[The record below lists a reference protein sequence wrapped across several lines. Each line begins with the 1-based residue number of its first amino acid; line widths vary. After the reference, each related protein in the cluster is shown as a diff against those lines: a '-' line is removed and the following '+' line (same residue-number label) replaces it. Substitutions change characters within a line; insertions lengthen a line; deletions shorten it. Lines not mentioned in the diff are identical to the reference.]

1 MGRCTV
7 VKSATI
13 VKRSWNQ
20 EKCILTWPWRHI
32 LLACSS
38 SLDDSSPSARHVF
51 VLASSSGLRGH
62 KRTYPT
68 ILESADHALFKMVRY
83 ALLRPLRPELDAKTK
98 TCLAEGELS
107 SRLDEQA
114 ICVPL
119 ITQQL
124 ATGACVGLVNWDL
137 DLLRYWRDI

>member
-1 MGRCTV
+1 M
-7 VKSATI
+7 KS
-13 VKRSWNQ
+13 
-20 EKCILTWPWRHI
+20 P
-32 LLACSS
+32 LACSS

-62 KRTYPT
+62 KRTYLT

-83 ALLRPLRPELDAKTK
+83 VLLRPLRPELDDKTK

-114 ICVPL
+114 TRNLKSLKTILKC
-119 ITQQL
+119 IFF
-124 ATGACVGLVNWDL
+124 N
-137 DLLRYWRDI
+137 